1 MKSNKELLKQ
11 ILKNNPQISIED
23 LKKIQ
28 IVLKNNV
35 FLEKKQYD
43 IGIPP
48 VDNRNNKQQTITNV
62 YCKNY

>member
-28 IVLKNNV
+28 IVLKNNI

-48 VDNRNNKQQTITNV
+48 VDNRKSQHQTLTSV